1 MKDKKKLLLTK
12 IGGVILVAAI
22 ITFLGYVFVFEASEG
37 LSLMSLFWLLVPAIL
52 IIAILILFLKRLSTG
67 LKKGLPLDDEM
78 SKRIKDRAGYL
89 TLMISIWFMIGL
101 MFYYNFME
109 ELGLPA
115 ILARHVVVI
124 AMMFMLVVF
133 GIVWFTLSRRGLK

>member
-115 ILARHVVVI
+115 KLARHVVVI